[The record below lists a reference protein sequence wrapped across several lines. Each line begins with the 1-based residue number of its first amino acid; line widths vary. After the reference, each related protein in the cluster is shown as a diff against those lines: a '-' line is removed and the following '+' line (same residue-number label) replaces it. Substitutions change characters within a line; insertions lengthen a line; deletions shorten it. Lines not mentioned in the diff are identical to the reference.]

1 MVRISSTYQG
11 QLHCQATHEPSNSIL
26 ETDAP
31 KDNQGL
37 GEKFSPTDLMATAL
51 GTCILTTIAIVAER
65 DGVDV
70 KGSKISVEKVMTT
83 EGPRRIASLK
93 TVIEL
98 SKNISIDYRSKIEH
112 VANACPVKKS
122 LHPDVLVPVEI
133 RYTL

>member
-1 MVRISSTYQG
+1 MVKITSTYQG
-11 QLHCQATHEPSNSIL
+11 QLHCQAIHEPSNSVL

-31 KDNQGL
+31 KDNQGR
-37 GEKFSPTDLMATAL
+37 GEKFSPTDLLATAL
-51 GTCILTTIAIVAER
+51 GTCILTTIAIVAQR
-65 DGVDV
+65 DNVDV
-70 KGSKISVEKVMTT
+70 TGSKISVEKMMTT
-83 EGPRRIASLK
+83 EGPRKIASLK

-98 SKNISIDYRSKIEH
+98 SKNIPDAYRSKIEH